1 MSKYQYLSDVLKA
14 KRNERDAEAV
24 RWAKKDAAR
33 AERIAKF
40 APRTDLHP
48 AVGALISAKGVIY
61 YAFVNGVYRE
71 GNPDHLASLFAAA

>member
-48 AVGALISAKGVIY
+48 AVGALISSKGVIY

-71 GNPDHLASLFAAA
+71 GNPDHLA